1 MRILLALAALSL
13 CVFAGIRKSL
23 SLKKRADFLGEILTM
38 LGNFSSEI
46 TLRAPTL
53 DELVENESGAFAR
66 EVVLQKANSADIK
79 TAWES
84 ACAALPQKNE
94 EAALLAE
101 FGKSL
106 INSGTESA
114 PEVIAV
120 YSEKIARLEKLARE
134 EYSQK
139 GGAFRKI
146 WALCGIAAAVLII

>member
-94 EAALLAE
+94 EAALLSA
-101 FGKSL
+101 FGKAL
-106 INSGTESA
+106 INSGTEGA
-114 PEVIAV
+114 LEVIAV
-120 YSEKIARLEKLARE
+120 YSEKIARVEKHARDD
-134 EYSQK
+134 YSQK

>member
-1 MRILLALAALSL
+1 MRILLALAAFAL
-13 CVFAGIRKSL
+13 CVFEGVRKSL
-23 SLKKRADFLGEILTM
+23 SMKKRADFLSEILTM
-38 LGNFSSEI
+38 LSNFSSEI
-46 TLRAPTL
+46 QLRAPTF
-53 DELVENESGAFAR
+53 EQLVESEKCAFAKDVASR
-66 EVVLQKANSADIK
+66 KANSVDIK

-94 EAALLAE
+94 EAALLSE
-101 FGKSL
+101 FGRAL

-120 YSEKIARLEKLARE
+120 YSEKIARVEKHARDD
-134 EYSQK
+134 YSQK